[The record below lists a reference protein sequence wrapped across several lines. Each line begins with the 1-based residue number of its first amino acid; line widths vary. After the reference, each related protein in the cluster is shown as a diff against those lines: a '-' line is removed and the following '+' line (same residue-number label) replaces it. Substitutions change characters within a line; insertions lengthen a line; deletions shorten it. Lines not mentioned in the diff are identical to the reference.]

1 MLLIPAALLF
11 NPQAPAGNLLLI
23 RTPVGMGDRPAR
35 QAQER
40 VGCIRNGMGNGA
52 TVNSLQNS
60 ADATVRRFLRG
71 EGGELHQVALEQQQ
85 AQLSFDLFLQMRNKA
100 VQAYQEVMRMQ
111 L

>member
-1 MLLIPAALLF
+1 MTLSGLAPIRLPEQVGQLRSAA
-11 NPQAPAGNLLLI
+11 AAG
-23 RTPVGMGDRPAR
+23 TGGFSEVMAS
-35 QAQER
+35 AVE
-40 VGCIRNGMGNGA
+40 

-60 ADATVRRFLRG
+60 ADATVRRFLSG